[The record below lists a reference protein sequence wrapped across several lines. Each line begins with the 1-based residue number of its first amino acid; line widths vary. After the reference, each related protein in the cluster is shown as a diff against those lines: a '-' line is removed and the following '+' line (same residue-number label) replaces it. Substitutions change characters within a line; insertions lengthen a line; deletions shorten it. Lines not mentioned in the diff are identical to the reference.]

1 MCAPSA
7 NNRFRRF
14 LKDARRIDYLS
25 LRAQESQLMF
35 AFAPETPGRYP
46 QVAGWASAAPF
57 RIPGL
62 AKECDPCAPNY
73 GEAVAPGDRKTK
85 RNTWVPGGL
94 ASSGS
99 IRNP

>member
-14 LKDARRIDYLS
+14 LKDPRRIDYLS
-25 LRAQESQLMF
+25 LRARESQV
-35 AFAPETPGRYP
+35 ASAPETPGRYP
-46 QVAGWASAAPF
+46 QVADWASAAPF
-57 RIPGL
+57 RIRGL
-62 AKECDPCAPNY
+62 AEECDPCAPNY

>member
-25 LRAQESQLMF
+25 LRAQESQV
-35 AFAPETPGRYP
+35 ASAPETPGRYP
-46 QVAGWASAAPF
+46 
-57 RIPGL
+57 PGL

-85 RNTWVPGGL
+85 RNTWVPGEL